1 MFNCLTTLIRLCP
14 GGGELGEVSAQ
25 VWSFVES
32 QVMSQIKL
40 SVNLMHMMHLLVITS
55 VRVLDSNFHARKL
68 LSSRYYA
75 SSFQPILSLAILDV

>member
-1 MFNCLTTLIRLCP
+1 MTLICLSP

-32 QVMSQIKL
+32 QVRSQITL
-40 SVNLMHMMHLLVITS
+40 AVDVMHMMHMLVITS

-75 SSFQPILSLAILDV
+75 SSFQPS